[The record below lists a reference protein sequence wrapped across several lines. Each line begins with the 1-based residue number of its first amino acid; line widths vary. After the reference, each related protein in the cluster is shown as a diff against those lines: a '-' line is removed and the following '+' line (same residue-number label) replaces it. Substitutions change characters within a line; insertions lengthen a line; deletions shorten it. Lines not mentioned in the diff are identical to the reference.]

1 MYNKLLIQI
10 TNNKDLFSPL
20 IFTPKQI
27 SIILKIQNQNTLS
40 NAEKKSYYSSIKKKL
55 LAINLL
61 IKNQNSNEYFI
72 AGNKHI
78 IKERIKE
85 AQKIINEFSHKYGK
99 IFVSGSFLFSKK
111 YNDIDLFIIRKKGH
125 KEEYKGN
132 LHIIYLSEK
141 QLKKPIFQSASLISI
156 STFPIINKL
165 DYKRPKLNEIM
176 SLYHESIIE
185 IMKNEKKSESL
196 RNLIFNYNLFVKNK
210 LLNAIKLNT
219 EISNINL
226 KKIDIITKKLLQKLF
241 SKSYLYVDIHDYIK
255 TLNNSIESIKPNIHL
270 IRYKNTY
277 EELINECRKNKA
289 KTY

>member
-1 MYNKLLIQI
+1 MYNNILIKI
-10 TNNKDLFSPL
+10 INNKDMFTPL
-20 IFTPKQI
+20 VFTPKQM
-27 SIILKIQNQNTLS
+27 SIILKIHNKNTLT

-61 IKNQNSNEYFI
+61 TKSQNSNEYFI
-72 AGNKHI
+72 TGNKHI
-78 IKERIKE
+78 IKERINK
-85 AQKIINEFSHKYGK
+85 AKKIINEFSHKYEK

-125 KEEYKGN
+125 KEEYKEN

-165 DYKRPKLNEIM
+165 SYKRPKLNEIM

-196 RNLIFNYNLFVKNK
+196 RDLIFNYNLFVKNK
-210 LLNAIKLNT
+210 LLNAIELNT
-219 EISNINL
+219 EILNVDF
-226 KKIDIITKKLLQKLF
+226 KKIDIITKKLLKKLF

-255 TLNNSIESIKPNIHL
+255 TLNNSIKSIKPNFHL
-270 IRYKNTY
+270 IRYKKTY
-277 EELINECRKNKA
+277 EELINECRNSQT
-289 KTY
+289 KTC